1 MPPEVRTPKKEWSI
15 YVVEAENG
23 NLYTGIAKDPELR
36 FTEHLNSKKGARFFR
51 RSPPKAI
58 RFQVSGFTHSE
69 ALKIEYRLKQLP
81 RLKKQE
87 MIETGNRKKLRALL
101 ISKKEPRR

>member
-1 MPPEVRTPKKEWSI
+1 MPAELRPQKKEWSI
-15 YVVEAENG
+15 YVVEAVSG
-23 NLYTGIAKDPELR
+23 DLYTGIAKDPVRR

-51 RSPPKAI
+51 RSPPKAL

-81 RLKKQE
+81 RIKKQE
-87 MIETGNRKKLRALL
+87 MIESGNRKKLRALL
-101 ISKKEPRR
+101 NSKKEPRK